1 LAQADCRAVFGDDFE
16 RLAPGGVPVPAELLG
31 TAWREEQEDAI
42 YTEREK
48 RVRFPP
54 VSSLLVYYTQ
64 A

>member
-1 LAQADCRAVFGDDFE
+1 MFGDDFE

-48 RVRFPP
+48 RVRTPP
-54 VSSLLVYYTQ
+54 ID
-64 A
+64 